1 MWRTVDA
8 LIVTS
13 GDSFMRN
20 VIMRSLCVLILLSS
34 ASGCIALALGAAG
47 GAAGVTY
54 AKGKL
59 TDRIDAPVAQVHAA
73 TMMAIEER
81 GLPIHDDQLYGSSAK
96 VRSETDDD
104 KNIWINITSITP
116 DSSKITIRIGATGN
130 HHRSVDL
137 LEAIK
142 ANL

>member
-1 MWRTVDA
+1 
-8 LIVTS
+8 
-13 GDSFMRN
+13 MRSD
-20 VIMRSLCVLILLSS
+20 IMRTLCVFILLSS

-59 TDRIDAPVAQVHAA
+59 TDRVDAPVAQVHAA
-73 TMMAIEER
+73 TIMAIEER
-81 GLPIHDDQLYGSSAK
+81 GLPIRDEQLYASSAK
-96 VRSETDDD
+96 VRSETTDD
-104 KNIWINITSITP
+104 KNIWIEIDSITP

-130 HHRSVDL
+130 QHRSVDL